1 MSFERQ
7 HSFSWSLRSKVLNFD
22 CASMAAEALAAFHL
36 MSPFKRNAWKYKSL
50 AAVYKKKMNYE

>member
-36 MSPFKRNAWKYKSL
+36 MSPSKRNAWKNMSL
-50 AAVYKKKMNYE
+50 AAVYKKK